1 MVQKTYPMTAEGKE
15 KLAEELETLKM
26 VKRPEVIDRIKIA
39 RSFGDLSEN
48 SEYESAKDEQSSLE
62 TRIAEVENMLR
73 FAEVIDV
80 DSIAADEIAVGKT
93 VSFTDDEDGEE
104 DGEEE
109 TYQIVG
115 AAESDPFS
123 GKISNDSP
131 IAQALLGKHVGD
143 KVAVQTP
150 GGDMHVT
157 ITEVK

>member
-93 VSFTDDEDGEE
+93 VSFKDEE

-131 IAQALLGKHVGD
+131 IAQALLGKRMGD
-143 KVAVQTP
+143 KVVVQTP

>member
-104 DGEEE
+104 E

>member
-1 MVQKTYPMTAEGKE
+1 MEDKGVIVSKEGFE
-15 KLAEELETLKM
+15 KLEKELDYLRTTKRAEIAEK
-26 VKRPEVIDRIKIA
+26 IKVA
-39 RSFGDLSEN
+39 LGFGDLSEN

-104 DGEEE
+104 E

>member
-93 VSFTDDEDGEE
+93 VSFTDDEDRKS
-104 DGEEE
+104 
-109 TYQIVG
+109 V
-115 AAESDPFS
+115 
-123 GKISNDSP
+123 
-131 IAQALLGKHVGD
+131 V
-143 KVAVQTP
+143 
-150 GGDMHVT
+150 
-157 ITEVK
+157 

>member
-1 MVQKTYPMTAEGKE
+1 MAQKNYPMTKEGKE

-48 SEYESAKDEQSSLE
+48 SEYESAKDEQSALE

-93 VSFTDDEDGEE
+93 VSFTEDEDGEV
-104 DGEEE
+104 E

-143 KVAVQTP
+143 QVIIKTP

-157 ITEVK
+157 ITEVQ